1 MTLIH
6 ISIQNIQ
13 VMLKFEPKKYLPLIS
28 ETENEKVKNSDASEA
43 PLAIDDYEKV
53 KEVVTTLEN
62 SSIDITGNYADW
74 IKIGFAFADA
84 FGNMGEELF
93 LRVSSSYPKY
103 DAANC
108 RKQYQK
114 CLQSNNSGA
123 TLGTFF
129 HLARVAGV
137 TPSQT
142 KPKVVSLP
150 TPKSKVP
157 ISKEEALR
165 MSEVPL
171 PVIPTSVYKLL
182 PKFFKEITIRATS
195 DQEKDL
201 LLLGSLT
208 AISACLPNVCGMYDN
223 SIVYPNLFLFVTAP
237 ASSGK
242 GRINLCRRL
251 VYPIHKYKRDITNSQ
266 KVQYEVEMSEYLDL
280 KKRRKGEV
288 PSKPEEPREQLLF
301 IPANSSATGAFELL
315 ANNDGKGLIFETEGD
330 TLAQAFK
337 SEHGNYS
344 DGLRK
349 AFHHEQISYY
359 RRTTSEYVDIQNPQL
374 SAVLSGTADQVLSL
388 MPNAENGLFSRF
400 IFFEMQRQKEWRNVF
415 PNNNEQSLDSTF
427 NDLGNKYLQYY
438 QTLEGFGSEIRIH
451 LQPHQI
457 EQFNAF
463 FSKEYDKFQ
472 FLQKTGL
479 EASLL
484 RLGLICYRMILI
496 FTTIRSLENGTLS
509 SMLFCQDI
517 DMENALVIV
526 ENLLV
531 HTQKVYRYLPEKQTI
546 LSRGKTKK
554 ESFLDGLPT
563 SFSTQQ
569 YKSVALKLQIPEKT
583 AERYINQFIEKK
595 YIQRVSQGHYINVL
609 KAIKKKK

>member
-1 MTLIH
+1 
-6 ISIQNIQ
+6 
-13 VMLKFEPKKYLPLIS
+13 MLKFEPKKYLPS
-28 ETENEKVKNSDASEA
+28 ASEA
-43 PLAIDDYEKV
+43 ENENQIMETANVPSSLDDYEKV
-53 KEVVTTLEN
+53 KEVVTNLET
-62 SSIDITGNYADW
+62 SGIDITGNYSDW

-93 LRVSSSYPKY
+93 LRVSSNYPKY
-103 DAANC
+103 DATNC

-114 CLQSNNSGA
+114 CLQSKNSGA

-129 HLARVAGV
+129 HLAKLAGI
-137 TPSQT
+137 TPSQV
-142 KPKVVSLP
+142 KPKVVTLS
-150 TPKSKVP
+150 TSKLKVAIP
-157 ISKEEALR
+157 KEEAPKIP
-165 MSEVPL
+165 EPPL
-171 PVIPTSVYKLL
+171 PVLPVSVYKRL
-182 PKFFKEITIRATS
+182 PQFFKEVTKHAKR
-195 DQEKDL
+195 DQEKDV

-208 AISACLPNVCGMYDN
+208 TLSACLPNVCGIYDN
-223 SIVYPNLFLFVTAP
+223 NMVYPNLFLFVTAP

-242 GRINLCRRL
+242 GRVNLCRRL
-251 VYPIHKYKRDITNSQ
+251 VYPIHKHKRDITNSL
-266 KVQYEVEMSEYLDL
+266 KVQYEVEMGEYFDL
-280 KKRRKGEV
+280 KKSKKGET

-344 DGLRK
+344 DGFRK

-359 RRTTSEYVDIQNPQL
+359 RRTAKEFVDIQNPQL

-388 MPNAENGLFSRF
+388 MPDAENGLFSRF
-400 IFFEMQRQKEWRNVF
+400 IFFEMERQKHWRNVF
-415 PNNNEQSLDSTF
+415 ANDHEQSLDKTF
-427 NDLGNKYLQYY
+427 DKLGEEFLQYY
-438 QTLEGFGSEIRIH
+438 QKLEGFGSEIRIH
-451 LQPHQI
+451 LQPYQI
-457 EQFNAF
+457 TQFNTF

-509 SMLFCQDI
+509 NILYCQDT
-517 DMENALVIV
+517 DMNNALAIV
-526 ENLLV
+526 ESLLA
-531 HTQKVYRYLPEKQTI
+531 HTQKVYRYLPEKKTV

-554 ESFLDGLPT
+554 EGFLDGLPIT
-563 SFSTQQ
+563 FTTQQ
-569 YKSVALKLQIPEKT
+569 YKRVALQLQIPEKT
-583 AERYINQFIEKK
+583 AERYINQFVEKEYLK
-595 YIQRVSQGHYINVL
+595 RVGHGQYLHQL
-609 KAIKKKK
+609 KKEE

>member
-1 MTLIH
+1 
-6 ISIQNIQ
+6 
-13 VMLKFEPKKYLPLIS
+13 MLKFEPKKYLPLIS